1 MTECETDAYGIAAQ
15 LRQHPEI
22 DEVRAS
28 GRRITVAHVPES
40 RHTEKFPA
48 DAVTAINRLIADT
61 LWQSDYG
68 DKVVEREL
76 CEKHDVVGGY
86 SHNAIA
92 AGRPELQIHLVQ

>member
-1 MTECETDAYGIAAQ
+1 MSDCNTNAYEIAAQ

-28 GRRITVAHVPES
+28 GRRITVVHVPDS

-48 DAVTAINRLIADT
+48 DAVTAINRRIADT
-61 LWQSDYG
+61 LWQPDYG
-68 DKVVEREL
+68 DKRVEREL

-86 SHNAIA
+86 SHDAIA